1 MGKNSCFEHYKAF
14 YIKDGIALYK
24 ENKFIQLFNTDEEV
38 LGYVKYKLK
47 NIGYFINRYIP
58 MYEDTPIAF
67 LLNEKPKEELQ
78 PFSEAIAYR
87 RYPAVWNEVA
97 YKGENKKSSLS
108 ACSSISSSYYGSTF
122 SIEGLTNEDLYKDE
136 EDTIASMSEEEYERY
151 LRLKRI

>member
-38 LGYVKYKLK
+38 LSYVKYKMK

-78 PFSEAIAYR
+78 PISEAVAYR
-87 RYPAVWNEVA
+87 RYPDIWNEVA
-97 YKGENKKSSLS
+97 YKGEMKKSSLS
-108 ACSSISSSYYGSTF
+108 ACASISSSCCANTS
-122 SIEGLTNEDLYKDE
+122 SIERLINEDLYKDE
-136 EDTIASMSEEEYERY
+136 EDVIANMSDKEYENY